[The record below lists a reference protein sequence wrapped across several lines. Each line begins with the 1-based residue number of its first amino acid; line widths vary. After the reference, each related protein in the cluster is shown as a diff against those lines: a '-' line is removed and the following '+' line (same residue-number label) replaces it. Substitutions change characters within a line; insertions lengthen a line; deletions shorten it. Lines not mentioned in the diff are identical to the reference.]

1 MCLGAPG
8 QVVDVAG
15 TRARVD
21 FFGVQREVSLDL
33 VDEPVSV
40 GDYVLV
46 HVGFAIRRIPSDE
59 IDQTLDF
66 FATLSRDADQ
76 HEAGPPHP
84 TPADASRT

>member
-21 FFGVQREVSLDL
+21 FFGVQREVCLDL

-46 HVGFAIRRIPSDE
+46 HVGFAIRRIPTEE

-66 FATLSRDADQ
+66 FAALSRDAERN
-76 HEAGPPHP
+76 EAGPPQP
-84 TPADASRT
+84 KPANAAST